1 MNKTD
6 RIDLSADRLIS
17 IAADCVED
25 HDYIAALKMLNKN
38 AVLNGNDEDSY
49 MLYAEAFD
57 DMGLYEKCINGWFKY
72 LDYAGD
78 GADLAEAYEGIAVS
92 FMNMGMDSLAAFY
105 YNKLLMGSI

>member
-57 DMGLYEKCINGWFKY
+57 YMGLYEKCING
-72 LDYAGD
+72 
-78 GADLAEAYEGIAVS
+78 
-92 FMNMGMDSLAAFY
+92 
-105 YNKLLMGSI
+105 